1 MGLPK
6 TLDPGL
12 WTPFGGTIKIPD
24 PPEFDAPMNKAHPKK
39 AASTTGPLWMQYWL
53 LRLCEVDSTS
63 GREDALL
70 PSLHQLLEE
79 MGAEVFEQ
87 PVATGRTNVLAL
99 WGRPRVLFSTHLDT
113 VPPFIPP
120 RKQGCAIHGR
130 GTCDAKGQI
139 MAQLEA
145 IRQML
150 REGITG
156 FAWLGVVGEETDSL
170 GAAAAMGLSDRLRDC
185 RALINGEP
193 TDLKLATGQRGLL
206 HLRLKCTGRAAHSGS
221 PERGVD
227 ANWMLIDWL
236 QRMRGLPT
244 LEDPELG
251 PEVWNLG
258 RMEGGEAINSV
269 PAHAEAHVLARTLP
283 RSLFELQV
291 EDLKP
296 EDGELETILSE
307 PADRYP
313 AIQGFDHA
321 PMPFGSDAPRLRE
334 LIPDRTVVLAGP
346 GSIASAHTENEH
358 ITLAALALGV
368 ALNKRLA
375 IYFLKD

>member
-1 MGLPK
+1 MLP
-6 TLDPGL
+6 
-12 WTPFGGTIKIPD
+12 
-24 PPEFDAPMNKAHPKK
+24 A
-39 AASTTGPLWMQYWL
+39 
-53 LRLCEVDSTS
+53 
-63 GREDALL
+63 
-70 PSLHQLLEE
+70 LHQILKE

-87 PVATGRTNVLAL
+87 PVAPGRTNVLAL

-120 RKQGCAIHGR
+120 KKHGDAIYGR

-156 FAWLGVVGEETDSL
+156 FAWLGVVGEETDSI
-170 GAAAAMGLSDRLRDC
+170 GAAAALGLSGRVRDC

-193 TDLKLATGQRGLL
+193 TDLKLATGQRGVL

-221 PERGVD
+221 PELGLD

-236 QRMRGLPT
+236 QRMRELPK
-244 LEDPELG
+244 LDDPDLG

-258 RMEGGEAINSV
+258 RIEGGQAINSI

-283 RSLFELQV
+283 RSLFVLRV
-291 EDLKP
+291 GDLKP
-296 EDGELETILSE
+296 ANGEIDIVLSE
-307 PADRYP
+307 PAGRYP
-313 AIQGFDHA
+313 VIPGFKYA
-321 PMPFGSDAPRLRE
+321 PMPFGSDAPQLRN

-346 GSIASAHTENEH
+346 GSISLAHAENEH
-358 ITLAALALGV
+358 ITFAALALGV

-375 IYFLKD
+375 IHFLKD

>member
-1 MGLPK
+1 
-6 TLDPGL
+6 
-12 WTPFGGTIKIPD
+12 
-24 PPEFDAPMNKAHPKK
+24 
-39 AASTTGPLWMQYWL
+39 MQYWL
-53 LRLCEVDSTS
+53 LRLCELDSTS
-63 GREDALL
+63 GQEDALL
-70 PSLHQLLEE
+70 PSLHQLLQE
-79 MGAEVFEQ
+79 MGADVYEQ

-120 RKQGCAIHGR
+120 KKQGNAIHGR

-170 GAAAAMGLSDRLRDC
+170 GAAAALGLSDRVRDC

-193 TDLKLATGQRGLL
+193 TDLKLATGQRGVLQ
-206 HLRLKCTGRAAHSGS
+206 LRLKCAGKAAHSGS
-221 PERGVD
+221 PELGLD

-236 QRMRGLPT
+236 QRMRELPR
-244 LEDPELG
+244 LDDPELG
-251 PEVWNLG
+251 PELWNLS
-258 RMEGGEAINSV
+258 RIEGGHAINSI
-269 PAHAEAHVLARTLP
+269 AYHAEALVLARTLP

-296 EDGELETILSE
+296 ENGELEILLSE

-313 AIQGFDHA
+313 AIQGFEHT
-321 PMPFGSDAPRLRE
+321 PMPFGSDAPQLRN
-334 LIPDRTVVLAGP
+334 LIPDRMVVLAGP
-346 GSIASAHTENEH
+346 GSITVAHTENEH
-358 ITLAALALGV
+358 IALTDLALGV

-375 IYFLKD
+375 IHFLKD